1 MKDSTNYPNSQTA
14 RHDSKRP
21 ANVLDFLLFEFRIG
35 LALPAHLLVST
46 LAVIVSPSF
55 ITNGT
60 VCYEMTNICQS
71 IGLHL

>member
-14 RHDSKRP
+14 RPDSKRP
-21 ANVLDFLLFEFRIG
+21 DNVLDFLLFEFRIG
-35 LALPAHLLVST
+35 LALPVYLLCLLMSCFVSCY
-46 LAVIVSPSF
+46 S

-60 VCYEMTNICQS
+60 VCYEIVNICQS

>member
-14 RHDSKRP
+14 RPDSKRP

-35 LALPAHLLVST
+35 LALPVHLLVST
-46 LAVIVSPSF
+46 LAVIVMLYF

-60 VCYEMTNICQS
+60 DGNEMVNI
-71 IGLHL
+71 